1 MTINGLEKVLQESC
15 LWGSSWAGGDG
26 VVPKRDGWT
35 RLADALSPKAH
46 RLGCTGGASL
56 RQAMVGELC
65 SFGGW
70 AFISALEEKSW
81 A

>member
-15 LWGSSWAGGDG
+15 LRGSSWAGGDG

-56 RQAMVGELC
+56 RQATVGELC